1 MSGHNRAYDGSESEA
16 WNEERREKDGPKKG
30 AKAMRAAGWSSKN
43 APAKNSCG
51 REGFKSQEERLALAF
66 ALRPKDAAFRFDS
79 EATRRLVDLKR
90 L

>member
-1 MSGHNRAYDGSESEA
+1 MAAKAKLGMKKDAKKMA
-16 WNEERREKDGPKKG
+16 RRKG

-51 REGFKSQEERLALAF
+51 REGFKRQEERLALAF
-66 ALRPKDAAFRFDS
+66 ALRPKDAAFRFNSD
-79 EATRRLVDLKR
+79 ATRLVDLKR